1 MRVFGWRDDDIHVAP
16 LSSIATRYR
25 SKEGSMDNAARFEGR
40 AELPKNGKG
49 AVTVHDGKIRSR

>member
-1 MRVFGWRDDDIHVAP
+1 
-16 LSSIATRYR
+16 
-25 SKEGSMDNAARFEGR
+25 MDNAARFEGR